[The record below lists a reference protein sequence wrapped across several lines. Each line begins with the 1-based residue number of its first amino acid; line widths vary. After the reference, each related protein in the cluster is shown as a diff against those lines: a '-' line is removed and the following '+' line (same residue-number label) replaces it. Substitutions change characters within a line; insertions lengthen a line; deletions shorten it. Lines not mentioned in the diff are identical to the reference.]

1 MMATMPGAGEQ
12 PERPRPPGSDSLSAL
27 PAGDPLSALP
37 PPPLPPPPYLVAG
50 LSRAGQ
56 AAVAALTDIV
66 APESVRAWDT
76 DTGRD
81 MQHLRR
87 RLEHA
92 GVRTYLA
99 PRLTRREVGFART
112 IVKSPG
118 VPFNAQVI
126 DRALGKRRLVID
138 ELELGWRLTR
148 APVLGVTGTNGKST
162 VCGLTKTVLAAAGRR
177 VALAGNT
184 DFGQPL
190 SAIGGRASDPAP
202 LDWIVC
208 EVSSFQL
215 EGCVTFLPQLAVFT
229 NLTPEH
235 LGRHGTLERYGRIK
249 RRMFITAERCVSRAV
264 VDIDTAFGADLARDI
279 ERGGG
284 RVRRVGASSGA
295 QYRVRSAS
303 WDLRCAETVID
314 TPSGAAS
321 IRSSLPGGYNARNLA
336 AALAAA
342 DELGIERSVSLPA
355 LAGYP
360 GTPGRFEHIDE
371 GQPFAVIVDFAHSPD
386 GMEQFLL
393 TVRAGMDP
401 AGRLIVVL
409 GLGGAPGTNMYQLGR
424 LTAALSDQLVLTT
437 SGFRG
442 NPPIP
447 TLQRIFAGARDV
459 RSDVGLVLDRRR
471 AFERGIALASAG
483 DVIVIPGRGALTDM
497 RTDPHGRSRSFD
509 DREVVREILRTSLAA
524 RSPAPAGARRISAM
538 HVRPF
543 PSR

>member
-1 MMATMPGAGEQ
+1 MMASVPGASEQ
-12 PERPRPPGSDSLSAL
+12 RERAAPRADEPRP
-27 PAGDPLSALP
+27 ALP
-37 PPPLPPPPYLVAG
+37 PAPYLVAG
-50 LSRAGQ
+50 LGRAGQ

-66 APESVRAWDT
+66 APESVRAWDA
-76 DTGRD
+76 DTGRE
-81 MQHLRR
+81 MQRLRR

-92 GVRTYLA
+92 GVRTYLGA
-99 PRLTRREVGFART
+99 RLSRREVGFART

-118 VPFNAQVI
+118 IPFTAQVI
-126 DRALGKRRLVID
+126 DRALGKQRLVID

-162 VCGLTKTVLAAAGRR
+162 VCGLTMTVLAAARRR

-190 SAIGGRASDPAP
+190 SAIGGRASNPVP

-215 EGCVTFLPQLAVFT
+215 EGCTNFLPDLAVFT

-235 LGRHGTLERYGRIK
+235 LGRHGTLERYGQMK
-249 RRMFITAERCVSRAV
+249 RRMFVTAEGCVSRAV
-264 VDIDTAFGADLARDI
+264 VDIDTRFGADLARDI
-279 ERGGG
+279 ERRGG
-284 RVRRVGASSGA
+284 RVRRVGASSEA
-295 QYRVRSAS
+295 QYRVLSTS
-303 WDLRCAETVID
+303 WDLSCSETLID
-314 TPSGAAS
+314 TPSGTAS
-321 IRSSLPGGYNARNLA
+321 IRSSLPGAYNARNLA

-355 LAGYP
+355 LASYP

-371 GQPFAVIVDFAHSPD
+371 GQPFVVIVDFAHSPD
-386 GMEQFLL
+386 AMEQFLL

-401 AGRLIVVL
+401 PGDLIVVF
-409 GLGGAPGTNMYQLGR
+409 GLGSAPGTNMYRLGR
-424 LTAALSDQLVLTT
+424 VTAALSDRLVLTT

-447 TLQRIFAGARDV
+447 TLQRILAGARDV
-459 RSDVGLVLDRRR
+459 RPDVDVVLDRRR
-471 AFERGIALASAG
+471 AFERGVALAGPG
-483 DVIVIPGRGALTDM
+483 DVVVIPGRGALTHL
-497 RTDPHGRSRSFD
+497 RSDPQGLNRSFD
-509 DREVVREILRTSLAA
+509 DREVVREVLRARLAA
-524 RSPAPAGARRISAM
+524 RSPTPADARRISAM

>member
-1 MMATMPGAGEQ
+1 MSIMPG
-12 PERPRPPGSDSLSAL
+12 PD
-27 PAGDPLSALP
+27 DPLAA
-37 PPPLPPPPYLVAG
+37 LPPPPYLVAG
-50 LSRAGQ
+50 LGRAGQ
-56 AAVAALTDIV
+56 AAVAALTDVV
-66 APESVRAWDT
+66 APESVRAWDA

-81 MQHLRR
+81 MQRLRR
-87 RLEHA
+87 RLEHS

-99 PRLTRREVGFART
+99 PRLTRRDVGFTQT

-118 VPFNAQVI
+118 VPFKAQVI
-126 DRALGKRRLVID
+126 ERALGKQRLVID

-148 APVLGVTGTNGKST
+148 VPVLGVTGTNGKST
-162 VCGLTKTVLAAAGRR
+162 VCGLTKMVLAAAGRR

-190 SAIGGRASDPAP
+190 SGLGEGASDPVP

-215 EGCVTFLPQLAVFT
+215 EGCVNFLPDLAVFT

-249 RRMFITAERCVSRAV
+249 RRMFITAERCVPRAV
-264 VDIDTAFGADLARDI
+264 VDIDTPFGADLARDI
-279 ERGGG
+279 ERRGG
-284 RVRRVGASSGA
+284 RVRRVGTSSGA
-295 QYRVRSAS
+295 QYRVFSAS
-303 WDLRCAETVID
+303 WDLHRAETVIG
-314 TPSGAAS
+314 TPAGTAS
-321 IRSSLPGGYNARNLA
+321 IRSSLPGAYNARNLA

-386 GMEQFLL
+386 GMEQFLRA
-393 TVRAGMDP
+393 VRAGMDP
-401 AGRLIVVL
+401 LGHLIVVF
-409 GLGGAPGTNMYQLGR
+409 GFGGTAGTNMYRLGR
-424 LTAALSDQLVLTT
+424 ITAALSDRLVLTT

-442 NPPIP
+442 SPPIP
-447 TLQRIFAGARDV
+447 TLQRILAGARDV
-459 RSDVGLVLDRRR
+459 RRDVDVVLDRRR
-471 AFERGIALASAG
+471 AFERGIALAGAG
-483 DVIVIPGRGALTDM
+483 DVIVIPGRGALTEM
-497 RTDPHGRSRSFD
+497 RTDPHGRSRPFD
-509 DREVVREILRTSLAA
+509 DREVVREILRASLSPHSS
-524 RSPAPAGARRISAM
+524 SPAYARRISAM